1 MFNLSC
7 RLSLHGAACYAI
19 EVQTPQ
25 REFPLFKKL
34 FGLFYGWR
42 MVGAACALRVLGA
55 GLHSFG
61 FTVFFLPLSQDLN
74 LNRTSTSLAFSLA
87 RAEGAIEGPIVGHL
101 LDRYGPKPIML
112 AAVLLMGVGYLLL
125 SQVDSYVMFLI
136 VYLGV
141 ISLAHAGGFM
151 HAPMVLINTW
161 FIRHR
166 ARAITISSAAFG
178 MGGVLIAPLLSI
190 IVQSWG
196 WRWGAGIAGIF
207 FLVIGI
213 PLSLTIRRSPESM
226 GLLPDGDEPER
237 PESGFDGAAPRSKA
251 EVDVTVAD
259 ALRSFAFWG
268 SVLAAGIRNGSYHA
282 ISVHFVPL
290 MVWKGLSQSEAALL
304 LSAYAFLGMTATLI
318 LGWFAD
324 KANKPRLTAGIL
336 FAAAAAMFLPIFGN
350 SLWALCLFTIFFA
363 AVETTFPLGWAVVGD
378 LFGRKHYAKIRGY
391 MTLFYTWGG
400 VIGPVIAGAIFDRW
414 GTYEPLLWSLIGVFV
429 VAGLFFASLNRSW
442 QKAIGRIQN

>member
-1 MFNLSC
+1 LLN
-7 RLSLHGAACYAI
+7 
-19 EVQTPQ
+19 
-25 REFPLFKKL
+25 KL
-34 FGLFYGWR
+34 TGLFYGWR
-42 MVGAACALRVLGA
+42 MVAAAVALRVLGA

-87 RAEGAIEGPIVGHL
+87 RAEGAIEGPVVGHL

-112 AAVLLMGVGYLLL
+112 TAVLLMGIGYLLF
-125 SQVDSYVMFLI
+125 SQVDSYVTFLV

-166 ARAITISSAAFG
+166 ARAITVSSAAFG
-178 MGGVLIAPLLSI
+178 LGGVLVAPVLSI
-190 IVQSWG
+190 VVQTWG
-196 WRWGAGIAGIF
+196 WRLGAAIGGVL
-207 FLVIGI
+207 FLVIGV
-213 PLSLTIRRSPESM
+213 PLCSTIRRSPESM
-226 GLLPDGDEPER
+226 GLLPDGDEPAR
-237 PESGFDGAAPRSKA
+237 PTPDKDSPRQTVRS
-251 EVDVTVAD
+251 EVEVTLGEAV
-259 ALRSFAFWG
+259 RSFAFWG

-282 ISVHFVPL
+282 VSVHFVPL

-304 LSAYAFLGMTATLI
+304 LSAYAFLGMVATLV
-318 LGWFAD
+318 LGWVAD
-324 KANKPRLTAGIL
+324 KANKPRMNAFIL
-336 FAAAAAMFLPIFGN
+336 FAAASAMFLPILSG
-350 SLWALCLFTIFFA
+350 SLWSLCLFTIFFA

-400 VIGPVIAGAIFDRW
+400 VIGPVVAGAIFDRW
-414 GTYEPLLWSLIGVFV
+414 KTYEPLLWSLV
-429 VAGLFFASLNRSW
+429 VLFILAGLFFASLNRSW
-442 QKAIGRIQN
+442 QKATGQIAA

>member
-1 MFNLSC
+1 LPN
-7 RLSLHGAACYAI
+7 
-19 EVQTPQ
+19 
-25 REFPLFKKL
+25 KL
-34 FGLFYGWR
+34 TGLFYGWR
-42 MVGAACALRVLGA
+42 MVAATCALRVLGA

-112 AAVLLMGVGYLLL
+112 VAVLLMGVGYLLL
-125 SQVDSYVMFLI
+125 SQVNSYAFFLI

-161 FIRHR
+161 FIRYR

-178 MGGVLIAPLLSI
+178 LGGVLVAPILSV

-196 WRWGAGIAGIF
+196 WRWGAAIGGLL
-207 FLVIGI
+207 FLAIGV
-213 PLSLTIRRSPESM
+213 PLTLSIRRSPESI
-226 GLLPDGDEPER
+226 GLLPDGDVAENPADGDEGREPR
-237 PESGFDGAAPRSKA
+237 TRS
-251 EVDVTVAD
+251 EVEVTVAE

-304 LSAYAFLGMTATLI
+304 LSAYAFLGMAATLI

-324 KANKPRLTAGIL
+324 KTNKPRLTACIL
-336 FAAAAAMFLPIFGN
+336 FAASAAMFLLILGS
-350 SLWALCLFTIFFA
+350 SLWSLVLFTFFFA
-363 AVETTFPLGWAVVGD
+363 LVETTFPLGWAVVGD

-391 MTLFYTWGG
+391 MVLFYTWGG

-414 GTYEPLLWSLIGVFV
+414 ATYEPLLWGLVGVYI
-429 VAGLFFASLNRSW
+429 VAGLFFASLNPSW
-442 QKAIGRIQN
+442 QRATGRTRSQN